1 MTHNAI
7 VPHRPASTYNIINS
21 LKAADQDFE
30 WYPTT
35 QEMIDLVKSDLK
47 NHYHRND
54 FSVLDCGAGDGR
66 VLNALT
72 DGERYAIEK
81 SEVLLSILDKKI
93 YVVGTDLHEQTL
105 IDKKTDVLFS
115 NPPYLE
121 FIKWMKKIITEAN
134 AALVYLVVPIRWKE
148 NKEITDL
155 LAARKAKTEILGTL
169 DFLNG
174 DRQARAVVDVIK
186 VKLGSIRGSYAY
198 LDVDPFDLFFNQNFK
213 IEIENTAP
221 SRHSFRGKE
230 NKLDDEIKRELV
242 SGNDIISILLQLYN
256 RDLDELLNN
265 YKAIEQV
272 KPALLYELGVS
283 IDSIKKGIKMRI
295 EGLKDIYWKK
305 LLDNMRKITDRLCAD
320 TRKRMLDRFM
330 KHVHVDFTASNAYA
344 VVIWAL
350 KYANEYFDSQLVEF
364 VRGITCQDN
373 VIHYKSNQNT
383 IKCEMWRYLHEERQY
398 ECKAA
403 YKLDYRFIVHTH
415 GGIHGG
421 GRGSN
426 LCESTTDRINDM
438 LTVAYNLGFDISETL
453 NAQSRYWESNQAQYF
468 HFKDRDGQLVELAKV
483 RAFKNGNLHFSL
495 NQKFLCRLNV
505 EFGRLMGWVKSAK
518 EAADEMDI
526 AVEEALDGF
535 NTNVR
540 LGYNHV
546 MQLNDLS
553 RKTENNGTILAA

>member
-7 VPHRPASTYNIINS
+7 APHRPISTHHIINK
-21 LKAADQDFE
+21 LKSADQDFE

-35 QEMIDLVKSDLK
+35 QEMIDLVKADLSSHFRHD
-47 NHYHRND
+47 N

-66 VLNALT
+66 VLNELT
-72 DGERYAIEK
+72 KGERYAIEK
-81 SEVLLSILDKKI
+81 SDVLLSILDKNI

-121 FIKWMKKIITEAN
+121 FIQWMKKIITEAN
-134 AALVYLVVPIRWKE
+134 AALVYMIVPTRWKE
-148 NKEITDL
+148 NKEIADL
-155 LAARKAKTEILGTL
+155 LTARKAKTEILGTL
-169 DFLNG
+169 DFLSG

-186 VKLGSIRGSYAY
+186 VKLGSIRGSYTY
-198 LDVDPFDLFFNQNFK
+198 LDVEPFDLFFNQNFK

-230 NKLDDEIKRELV
+230 SKFDDEIKHELV
-242 SGNDIISILLQLYN
+242 SGNDIISILLQFYN
-256 RDLDELLNN
+256 RDLDALLNN

-272 KPALLYELGVS
+272 NPALLFELGVS
-283 IDSIKKGIKMRI
+283 LDSIKKGIKMKI

-305 LLDNMRKITDRLCAD
+305 FLDNMRKITDRLCAD
-320 TRKRMLDRFM
+320 TRQRMLDRFM

-350 KYANEYFDSQLVEF
+350 KYANDYFDSQLVEF
-364 VRGITCQDN
+364 VRGITCQNN

-383 IKCEMWRYLHEERQY
+383 IQGEMWRYLHDERKY
-398 ECKAA
+398 ECKGA

-415 GGIHGG
+415 GGIHGSG
-421 GRGSN
+421 KGSN
-426 LCESTTDRINDM
+426 LCDSTTNRINDM
-438 LTVAYNLGFDISETL
+438 LTVAYNLGFDISEAL
-453 NAQSRYWESNQAQYF
+453 NAQSRYWESNHAQYF
-468 HFKDRDGQLVELAKV
+468 HFKDRDGQMVELAKV
-483 RAFKNGNLHFSL
+483 RAFKNGNIHFSL

-526 AVEEALDGF
+526 AVEDALDSF
-535 NTNVR
+535 NANVR
-540 LGYNHV
+540 LSYHNV

-553 RKTENNGTILAA
+553 RETENNSTILAA